1 MRGARS
7 GVPFF
12 SSGRLAPR
20 ERNATDV
27 VTLAGTVVSI
37 LLLSLVAVPQSGFE
51 KAVIGLI
58 EAVPSWLDIL
68 WWLGII
74 TLVLWILTVL
84 VTTLLRRRSDVALDA
99 GLSCVAALGLGAVV
113 GQRING
119 SWPSLAQIV
128 AGGTNGTVPL
138 VMLAIG
144 SAFAAAV
151 APHVA
156 RPFRR
161 FGQWTVAT
169 AGVSVVMLEATT
181 PIGTLISLLLGTAA
195 AALVHVALGT
205 TTGRQTTVEVTSAL
219 ADLGVTA
226 SNIELAPR
234 QSGGVVALD
243 ALDEHGDALR
253 VKVYGRDARDA
264 QLLARA
270 WRGLWYR
277 GSTGT
282 PAGRLQQVEHEAF
295 VTLFASARG
304 LLVPEVVVAGSDA
317 RQDSV
322 IVVRDVSSALV
333 DRSTDELPDAA
344 ALAGIWGVVRGMHR
358 LGLTHGEL
366 SPEVFGVVA
375 GRVSLREMSRV
386 ALADSDDQQQKD
398 LAQALVSTALLV
410 GNDRAVSVA
419 GDELG
424 PDGVAAM
431 LPYLQQ
437 VALGTA
443 LRHRVKSE
451 AFDLAALRSAIAAAV
466 EVDVPKVAELRRVRP
481 QSLMTMALIVFV
493 AYALISAFGNVDV
506 SQLVDEISGA
516 SIGWLVAALIAAQ
529 LPFLAQAVATRG
541 ACPQAVPLGP
551 LALLQS
557 GIGFVALAVPS
568 TAGRIALDIRF
579 FQRQGLQATTAVSIS
594 AIDGFSGF
602 LVQVSVLVL
611 TLAVGV
617 GDVELQFK
625 RSGSDGSG
633 GGSNLGIAL
642 GVLAAVVVVAAIAAM
657 ALPKIRARV
666 VERVRPILGQ
676 VADTVRSLRSPK
688 KLLQLFGG
696 NLATQLL
703 FAVALGLCLRAFG
716 GSLNLATL
724 LTVYVASA
732 LFGGMMPV
740 PGGVG
745 VMEAALTAGLVAAG
759 IGSTTS
765 AATALVFRLVTFYLP
780 PLWGWL
786 SLRWLRHHDYL

>member
-1 MRGARS
+1 MC
-7 GVPFF
+7 
-12 SSGRLAPR
+12 SS
-20 ERNATDV
+20 
-27 VTLAGTVVSI
+27 
-37 LLLSLVAVPQSGFE
+37 
-51 KAVIGLI
+51 
-58 EAVPSWLDIL
+58 
-68 WWLGII
+68 
-74 TLVLWILTVL
+74 
-84 VTTLLRRRSDVALDA
+84 
-99 GLSCVAALGLGAVV
+99 
-113 GQRING
+113 
-119 SWPSLAQIV
+119 
-128 AGGTNGTVPL
+128 
-138 VMLAIG
+138 
-144 SAFAAAV
+144 
-151 APHVA
+151 
-156 RPFRR
+156 
-161 FGQWTVAT
+161 
-169 AGVSVVMLEATT
+169 
-181 PIGTLISLLLGTAA
+181 
-195 AALVHVALGT
+195 
-205 TTGRQTTVEVTSAL
+205 
-219 ADLGVTA
+219 DL
-226 SNIELAPR
+226 
-234 QSGGVVALD
+234 
-243 ALDEHGDALR
+243 
-253 VKVYGRDARDA
+253 
-264 QLLARA
+264 
-270 WRGLWYR
+270 
-277 GSTGT
+277 
-282 PAGRLQQVEHEAF
+282 
-295 VTLFASARG
+295 
-304 LLVPEVVVAGSDA
+304 
-317 RQDSV
+317 
-322 IVVRDVSSALV
+322 
-333 DRSTDELPDAA
+333 
-344 ALAGIWGVVRGMHR
+344 
-358 LGLTHGEL
+358 
-366 SPEVFGVVA
+366 
-375 GRVSLREMSRV
+375 
-386 ALADSDDQQQKD
+386 
-398 LAQALVSTALLV
+398 
-410 GNDRAVSVA
+410 
-419 GDELG
+419 
-424 PDGVAAM
+424 
-431 LPYLQQ
+431 
-437 VALGTA
+437 
-443 LRHRVKSE
+443 
-451 AFDLAALRSAIAAAV
+451 AV

-481 QSLMTMALIVFV
+481 QSLVTMALIVFV